1 MGKFSHQ
8 SLSFETIFLSFRF
21 SILPALPH
29 GDTLHHQPSA
39 PDVHG
44 CVIHSFIHPKCRQHP
59 RSLLEYC
66 FIGMPIDI
74 GENTI
79 LSNLTLLTYSHSYEN
94 ILRLPANLIMQTIP
108 LNNEQFATFA
118 FGFHENM
125 KATYDNNE
133 QMVYFGQPLSILAR
147 KLHCEVIDLFDAD
160 ENQKSLW
167 TLKIFPVTSNP
178 NESLEK
184 TLQLL
189 LSPNVLP
196 RKEDDNDHVSIKDI
210 LKRRNINA
218 IIQYRSNLI
227 NCT

>member
-1 MGKFSHQ
+1 M
-8 SLSFETIFLSFRF
+8 FLLFNF

-44 CVIHSFIHPKCRQHP
+44 CVIHSFLHPKCRQNP

-66 FIGMPIDI
+66 CIGMPIDI

-79 LSNLTLLTYSHSYEN
+79 LSNLTLLTCTHFHEN
-94 ILRLPANLIMQTIP
+94 LLRLPPNLIMQTIP
-108 LNNEQFATFA
+108 LNNERFATFA

-125 KATYDNNE
+125 KATYENPA
-133 QMVYFGQPLSILAR
+133 QMVYFGQPLPILAR

-160 ENQKSLW
+160 ETQKSFW
-167 TLKIFPVTSNP
+167 TLKIFPVASNP

-189 LSPNVLP
+189 LSANALP
-196 RKEDDNDHVSIKDI
+196 GKEDDYVSIKDI
-210 LKRRNINA
+210 LKRRDINS